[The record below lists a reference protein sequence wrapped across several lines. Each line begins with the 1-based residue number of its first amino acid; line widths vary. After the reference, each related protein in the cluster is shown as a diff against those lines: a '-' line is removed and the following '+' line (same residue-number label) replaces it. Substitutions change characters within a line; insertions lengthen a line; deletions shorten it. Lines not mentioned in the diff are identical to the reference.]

1 MKVRSPKLTSIGW
14 FAPGQIF
21 GSHAAFFEKNKRLQT
36 APGPELEL
44 PELETHFIIIQGG
57 RAEALAKEWAAKLN
71 SIDWHAPGQ
80 FFFVF
85 QVFGGVF
92 FCLFLLITT
101 SNRNRH
107 TWSTGKNQGSGK
119 IQGLGE
125 ICALLSAKQ
134 KLDRFTRS
142 TLEQ

>member
-1 MKVRSPKLTSIGW
+1 MKVRSPKLNSIGW

-36 APGPELEL
+36 APGQELQL

-80 FFFVF
+80 IFGVL
-85 QVFGGVF
+85 QVFGSGFWLF
-92 FCLFLLITT
+92 FVVYY
-101 SNRNRH
+101 
-107 TWSTGKNQGSGK
+107 
-119 IQGLGE
+119 
-125 ICALLSAKQ
+125 
-134 KLDRFTRS
+134 
-142 TLEQ
+142 